1 MVAESAGMQLVM
13 ESDLTETS
21 QRWLWAL
28 LLVGLCVRLIGLDEP
43 LVDQQAW
50 RQTDTAAIARNFYE
64 EDFDILHPRVD
75 WRGTTSGYVETN
87 FPLYPFLVACSYAVV
102 GGSYEWLGRLLSALF
117 STLTAALLYRL
128 ASRIYPDRPR
138 LPLLAAFLYL
148 AMPLNVFFGRTF
160 MPEALMVLLSVASL
174 LTFLR
179 WLERPGSAAFLLAV
193 LASALCFLVKI
204 PTLYIGFPLVALAW
218 WRWEGWRFIAQPN
231 LWVFA
236 ILVLAP
242 SVWWYDHAA
251 DLFHQTGIT
260 FGIWNRY
267 GYNKWSHELL
277 LEAGFYLEVGTRL
290 VHRVFTPVG
299 AVLVLWG
306 LVTAW
311 PLRAA
316 SGPASGQHPQ
326 QRRAPEWMPY
336 VWLGG
341 IALYVLLVPEGNRK
355 LHYYQ
360 MPFVPVGAL
369 FAALPLARLTA
380 GGHGGSGRNPT
391 GRQGFAGSDRGRVL
405 AAVAL
410 LAIAGYSAWSASSY
424 FDPGD
429 NAHRFYRSS
438 WEAGRLLDEK
448 IPPDALLVTGELDDN
463 SAAPLRAQAP
473 TLLYYFHRK
482 GWQIPVE
489 QFSAGRLDSLSD
501 LGASFF
507 VTAMGYARSDT
518 SFWRE
523 LLARGITSP
532 SAYPRVWTDD
542 RRFRRAATA
551 QRGLDRHIV
560 LVDLQRRTSKRRAA
574 QDAEGPTTAKAE

>member
-1 MVAESAGMQLVM
+1 M
-13 ESDLTETS
+13 
-21 QRWLWAL
+21 W
-28 LLVGLCVRLIGLDEP
+28 
-43 LVDQQAW
+43 
-50 RQTDTAAIARNFYE
+50 F
-64 EDFDILHPRVD
+64 
-75 WRGTTSGYVETN
+75 
-87 FPLYPFLVACSYAVV
+87 FLVA
-102 GGSYEWLGRLLSALF
+102 
-117 STLTAALLYRL
+117 ALLPAVMWYGH
-128 ASRIYPDRPR
+128 
-138 LPLLAAFLYL
+138 
-148 AMPLNVFFGRTF
+148 AM
-160 MPEALMVLLSVASL
+160 SL
-174 LTFLR
+174 FR
-179 WLERPGSAAFLLAV
+179 E
-193 LASALCFLVKI
+193 
-204 PTLYIGFPLVALAW
+204 
-218 WRWEGWRFIAQPN
+218 
-231 LWVFA
+231 
-236 ILVLAP
+236 
-242 SVWWYDHAA
+242 
-251 DLFHQTGIT
+251 TGLT
-260 FGIWNRY
+260 FGIFGGT
-267 GYNKWSHELL
+267 GYDKWAHGLL
-277 LEAGFYLEVGTRL
+277 LTSGFWSSMAERFTFSVLTPAGV
-290 VHRVFTPVG
+290 
-299 AVLVLWG
+299 VLVVMGIAGLWPTG
-306 LVTAW
+306 TQG
-311 PLRAA
+311 R
-316 SGPASGQHPQ
+316 
-326 QRRAPEWMPY
+326 QRWYLYA
-336 VWLGG
+336 WLGG
-341 IALYVLLVPEGNRK
+341 LLIYLLLVPEGNRK